1 MAESDS
7 VRARGEP
14 RDLHYLERLLEH
26 AHDGLAVI
34 DPGGVIVASTPSLDR
49 LLLHRAGELVGVD
62 GLSLIHP
69 DDVEHVALR
78 LAEYVGGGNDG
89 PDVRTRLRRS
99 DGTYAHVELV
109 APDSTPIL
117 DEVGGFV
124 LTIRDITQR
133 QEAEEA
139 LRDVRIL
146 HEAVAS
152 IAARFVDAD
161 PDSVD
166 TSINHALSLLG
177 KAAAVDRAYFFTVT
191 GDLATMTNTHEWC
204 APGVTPEIQTQQGV
218 ALSTMPR
225 WRDTLARGHT
235 IHIRRVAELED
246 DWYRER
252 VELERQGIRSVVA
265 VPLMNAGQLRGFVGL
280 DSVQRDRTWD
290 DDTIRMLRT
299 VVGILASL
307 LARCVAQRE
316 AQVHEARYRALVQH
330 SSDTIVLLDRDGR
343 LLFTAGRSEP
353 LGFAPGEA
361 VGMHATDF
369 IHPDDHALAG
379 RELGQILNGA
389 HHAGPVEIRLQDNE
403 GAWIPVEVEASNLLD
418 NPAIGS
424 IVVSFRDIRER
435 LRAESELRE
444 SEARLRTL
452 VRNVPGAVYR
462 CEATPPYADEFV
474 SQAVFALTGYTA
486 EEFLRD
492 EVLYDELILPGH
504 RERSDRELED
514 ALSTRQPFVIEYPIR
529 HRDGSVRWIVE
540 QGQPSYDQ
548 DGAPLWLDGV
558 MFDVTDRKLLEER
571 LAHDAA
577 HDPLTGLP
585 NRTLLLE
592 TLDRALRR
600 ASRTHTYVAVLF
612 LDLDRFKLVNDALGH
627 SAGDDLLVALA
638 QRLRGVLRASDL
650 AARTGGDEFVVI
662 CTDMESP
669 VDAEQVAHRIALTLG
684 TPFELHGREVFVT
697 ASIGIAVAEEHSTSA
712 ELVRFAD
719 TAAYRAKERGRN
731 CYEVFDEELRAAT
744 ATALETETAL
754 HRALAEDQLL
764 LHYQPIVDLAS
775 RETIGL
781 EGLLRWQHPQRGLLG
796 PDRFLAAA
804 EASGLIVPIGCRV
817 VEFACETLSALD
829 GDLTLAVN
837 LSPRELAQPDL
848 VDRVQATL
856 RNAGVDPRRLCLEI
870 TESALLDDADVALA
884 TLSQLKDAGV
894 QLAIDDFGT
903 GYSSLN
909 YLRRLPVDIVK
920 IDRSFIA
927 EVGLG
932 GAGDTII
939 SGIIGL
945 TLGLGLEVVAEGIE
959 RPGQAAALLELGCT
973 RGQGFLFS
981 PALSFADMV
990 AQAPARGA
998 AVFTVDSATLEADPR

>member
-1 MAESDS
+1 MADSDS
-7 VRARGEP
+7 VRARDEP
-14 RDLHYLERLLEH
+14 RDLHYMERLLEH

-49 LLLHRAGELVGVD
+49 LLLHQAGELVGVD

-89 PDVRTRLRRS
+89 PDVRTRIRRS
-99 DGTYAHVELV
+99 DGTWAHVELV
-109 APDSTPIL
+109 ASDSDPIV
-117 DEVGGFV
+117 DEVGGIV
-124 LTIRDITQR
+124 LTIRDITLR
-133 QEAEEA
+133 QEAETA

-161 PDSVD
+161 PNSVD
-166 TSINHALSLLG
+166 KSINHALSLLG
-177 KAAAVDRAYFFTVT
+177 EAANVDRAYFFTVT
-191 GDLATMTNTHEWC
+191 EDLTMMTNTHEWC
-204 APGVTPEIQTQQGV
+204 APGISAEIQTQQAV
-218 ALSTMPR
+218 ALSGMPR
-225 WRDTLARGHT
+225 WRDTLARGHSV
-235 IHIRRVAELED
+235 HIRRVAELEA
-246 DWYRER
+246 DWDLER
-252 VELERQGIRSVVA
+252 AELERQGIRSIVA
-265 VPLMNAGQLRGFVGL
+265 VPLMNAGRLRGFLGL
-280 DSVQRDRTWD
+280 DSVVRDRTWD
-290 DDTIRMLRT
+290 DDTIRTLRT

-307 LARCVAQRE
+307 LARCKAQAD

-353 LGFAPGEA
+353 LGFNPGDA
-361 VGMHATDF
+361 IGMHAMDF
-369 IHPDDHALAG
+369 VHPDDQALAA
-379 RELGQILNGA
+379 RELGGILNGA
-389 HHAGPVEIRLQDNE
+389 HHAGPFEMRLRDKD
-403 GAWIPVEVEASNLLD
+403 GIWIPVEVEASNLLD
-418 NPAIGS
+418 NPAVGS
-424 IVVSFRDIRER
+424 IVIGFRDIRER
-435 LRAESELRE
+435 LRAETELRE

-452 VRNVPGAVYR
+452 VKNIPGAVYR

-474 SQAVFALTGYTA
+474 SEAVHSLTGYTA
-486 EEFLRD
+486 QEFLGD
-492 EVLYDELILPGH
+492 DVLYDELILPSH
-504 RERSDRELED
+504 RERTDRELED
-514 ALSTRQPFVIEYPIR
+514 ALSTRRPFVIEYPIR
-529 HRDGSVRWIVE
+529 HRDGSIRWIVE
-540 QGQPSYDQ
+540 QGQPSYDA
-548 DGAPLWLDGV
+548 DGHPQSLDGV
-558 MFDVTDRKLLEER
+558 MFDVTDRKELEDR

-638 QRLRGVLRASDL
+638 QRLQGVLRVSDL
-650 AARTGGDEFVVI
+650 AARTGGDEFVVV

-697 ASIGIAVAEEHSTSA
+697 ASIGIAVAEEHTTSG

-764 LHYQPIVDLAS
+764 LHYQPIVDVAS
-775 RETIGL
+775 RETVGL
-781 EGLLRWQHPQRGLLG
+781 EGLLRWRHPQRGLLA
-796 PDRFLAAA
+796 PDLFLPAA

-817 VEFACETLSALD
+817 VEIACETLSLLD
-829 GDLTLAVN
+829 NHLTLAVN

-848 VDRVQATL
+848 VERVRATL
-856 RNAGVDPRRLCLEI
+856 NNAGVDPHRLCLEI
-870 TESALLDDADVALA
+870 TESALLEDADVALA
-884 TLSQLKDAGV
+884 TLAQLKDAGV
-894 QLAIDDFGT
+894 LLAIDDFGT

-909 YLRRLPVDIVK
+909 YLRRLPVDVVK

-939 SGIIGL
+939 AGIIGL
-945 TLGLGLEVVAEGIE
+945 TLGLGLEVIAEGIE
-959 RPGQAAALLELGCT
+959 RPEQAAALLELGCT
-973 RGQGFLFS
+973 LGQGFLYS
-981 PALSFADMV
+981 PAVSLDDAIE
-990 AQAPARGA
+990 RT
-998 AVFTVDSATLEADPR
+998 TVR

>member
-1 MAESDS
+1 MADSDP
-7 VRARGEP
+7 VRARDEP
-14 RDLHYLERLLEH
+14 RDLHYLELLLEH

-49 LLLHRAGELVGVD
+49 MLGHAAGELVGVD

-89 PDVRTRLRRS
+89 PDVRTRIRRS

-109 APDSTPIL
+109 APDSTPIV

-133 QEAEEA
+133 REAEEA

-161 PDSVD
+161 PDSVGD
-166 TSINHALSLLG
+166 TINQALSLFG
-177 KAAAVDRAYFFTVT
+177 EAAAVDRAYVFSVT
-191 GDLATMTNTHEWC
+191 EDLTMMTNTHEWC
-204 APGVTPEIQTQQGV
+204 APGINAEIQTQQAV
-218 ALSTMPR
+218 ELSGMPR
-225 WRDTLARGHT
+225 WRDTLARGHSV
-235 IHIRRVAELED
+235 HIRRVSELEA
-246 DWYRER
+246 DWHRER
-252 VELERQGIRSVVA
+252 TELERQGIRSVVA
-265 VPLMNAGQLRGFVGL
+265 VPLMNAGRLRGFVGL
-280 DSVQRDRTWD
+280 DSVARDRTWD

-307 LARCVAQRE
+307 LARCEAQRD

-330 SSDTIVLLDRDGR
+330 SSDTIVLLDRDGQ
-343 LLFTAGRSEP
+343 LMFTAGRTEP
-353 LGFAPGEA
+353 LGFTPESIA
-361 VGMHATDF
+361 GMNAMEF
-369 IHPDDHALAG
+369 VHPDDHPLAAKALG
-379 RELGQILNGA
+379 ELLDGGQ
-389 HHAGPVEIRLQDNE
+389 HAGPFEMRLRDRD
-403 GAWIPVEVEASNLLD
+403 GVWIPVEVEASNLLE
-418 NPAIGS
+418 NRAVGG
-424 IVVSFRDIRER
+424 IVVGFRDIRER

-452 VRNVPGAVYR
+452 VKNIPGAVYR
-462 CEATPPYADEFV
+462 CSATPPYADEFV
-474 SQAVFALTGYTA
+474 SEAVHALTGYTA
-486 EEFLRD
+486 EQFLRD
-492 EVLYDELILPGH
+492 DVLFDKLILAGH
-504 RERSDRELED
+504 RERTDRELED

-529 HRDGSVRWIVE
+529 HRDGSIRWIVE
-540 QGQPSYDQ
+540 QGQPTYDE

-558 MFDVTDRKLLEER
+558 MFDVTDRKALEQR

-600 ASRTHTYVAVLF
+600 ASRAHTYVAVLF

-638 QRLRGVLRASDL
+638 QRLRGALRASDL
-650 AARTGGDEFVVI
+650 AARTGGDEFVVV

-669 VDAEQVAHRIALTLG
+669 VEAEHVAHRIALTLG

-754 HRALAEDQLL
+754 HRGLAEDQLL

-775 RETIGL
+775 RETVGL
-781 EGLLRWQHPQRGLLG
+781 EGLVRWEHPHRGLLA
-796 PDRFLAAA
+796 PDQFLPAA

-817 VEFACETLSALD
+817 VEIACETLSVLHPQ
-829 GDLTLAVN
+829 LTLAVN

-848 VDRVQATL
+848 VGRVRATL
-856 RNAGVDPRRLCLEI
+856 QNAGVDPTRLCLEI
-870 TESALLDDADVALA
+870 TESALLDDADIALA
-884 TLSQLKDAGV
+884 TLAQLKDIGV
-894 QLAIDDFGT
+894 MLAIDDFGT

-909 YLRRLPVDIVK
+909 YLRRLPVDVVK

-939 SGIIGL
+939 AGIISL

-959 RPGQAAALLELGCT
+959 RPEQAAALIELGCT

-981 PALSFADMV
+981 PAMSFEDAIGSAV
-990 AQAPARGA
+990 A
-998 AVFTVDSATLEADPR
+998 